1 MVCCDHQD
9 HLDFANNGNE
19 TYSHSHLVYSDDGEN
34 WKVGGVADRLTNE
47 CAVAE
52 VWRPPFAFLL
62 FGSKTAGTRFAQLWN
77 GTIVVNSR
85 DYLGQKEH
93 TTHRAISWSDSGGE
107 TLSHVFR
114 APSLPDPIVEGS
126 MTTDLEGKLL
136 VFVHP
141 NSETSRDKITLY
153 SSEDGGRGWRP
164 RLVLDARLG
173 GGYSSVIALANG
185 SFAVAHDVGSTH
197 MHRCSQAPGGRGCG
211 EAFAVVTL

>member
-19 TYSHSHLVYSDDGEN
+19 TWSHSHLVYSDDGES

-85 DYLGQKEH
+85 DYLGQKV
-93 TTHRAISWSDSGGE
+93 TRRTAPFRGATQAARPCPTSSARRRCR
-107 TLSHVFR
+107 TLS
-114 APSLPDPIVEGS
+114 SKDP
-126 MTTDLEGKLL
+126 
-136 VFVHP
+136 
-141 NSETSRDKITLY
+141 
-153 SSEDGGRGWRP
+153 
-164 RLVLDARLG
+164 
-173 GGYSSVIALANG
+173 
-185 SFAVAHDVGSTH
+185 
-197 MHRCSQAPGGRGCG
+197 
-211 EAFAVVTL
+211 

>member
-1 MVCCDHQD
+1 M
-9 HLDFANNGNE
+9 
-19 TYSHSHLVYSDDGEN
+19 YSDDGEN

-85 DYLGQKEH
+85 DYLGQ
-93 TTHRAISWSDSGGE
+93 
-107 TLSHVFR
+107 
-114 APSLPDPIVEGS
+114 
-126 MTTDLEGKLL
+126 
-136 VFVHP
+136 
-141 NSETSRDKITLY
+141 N
-153 SSEDGGRGWRP
+153 
-164 RLVLDARLG
+164 
-173 GGYSSVIALANG
+173 
-185 SFAVAHDVGSTH
+185 TH

>member
-1 MVCCDHQD
+1 MSGLCSLAHAKNLARSDATTFSGIQLKRQSTTARNGRLVVCCDHQD

-19 TYSHSHLVYSDDGEN
+19 TWSHSHLVYSDDGES

-62 FGSKTAGTRFAQLWN
+62 FGSKAAGTRFAQLWN

-107 TLSHVFR
+107 SLSHVFR
-114 APSLPDPIVEGS
+114 APSLP
-126 MTTDLEGKLL
+126 T
-136 VFVHP
+136 
-141 NSETSRDKITLY
+141 R
-153 SSEDGGRGWRP
+153 SSK
-164 RLVLDARLG
+164 
-173 GGYSSVIALANG
+173 
-185 SFAVAHDVGSTH
+185 
-197 MHRCSQAPGGRGCG
+197 AP
-211 EAFAVVTL
+211 